1 MIEEILPRVNQ
12 IQEAN
17 QGFKLIKYSL
27 QLSNAQTDS
36 STRIPVRDQWGFCDD
51 QCSIERSDM
60 STIKHRKNENVIWL
74 IFLNSYTF
82 KIVETLQKSIM
93 SDKP

>member
-1 MIEEILPRVNQ
+1 M
-12 IQEAN
+12 
-17 QGFKLIKYSL
+17 IKYSL

-60 STIKHRKNENVIWL
+60 STIKHRKNKNLIWL
-74 IFLNSYTF
+74 IFLNFYTF
-82 KIVETLQKSIM
+82 KIVATLQKSIM
-93 SDKP
+93 TNQKWNRITLPSIGL